1 MQVAVSQ
8 TLGNAGTSGHAAM
21 GQVHSSAPSTAGLME
36 AVLTSSSTGGGDFE
50 EESPSEGGLDADDR
64 NVTPTPGNLTTG
76 MDVDNGAPA
85 VIRFRSE
92 VIRL

>member
-21 GQVHSSAPSTAGLME
+21 GQVHLSAPSTIGLME
-36 AVLTSSSTGGGDFE
+36 AVLTLSSTCGGDFE
-50 EESPSEGGLDADDR
+50 EESPREGGLDTDDR

-85 VIRFRSE
+85 MVRFHSE
-92 VIRL
+92 VFRL